1 MRPTETSFDLVSGTA
16 VVRTDLRVDRNRVWE
31 ALTTQGLAG
40 WLGRPDGL
48 PQRMGARFRLAHD
61 PDTVSTHRVTLWRPR
76 RLLGWAWQFP
86 DEDDS
91 LVTFRLVPI
100 GTARSVLTVEHRGLG
115 PVVEYAA
122 GWQLH
127 LDRLAAHLLGE
138 PRSTDTCWAEHAA
151 LVEQLRAADGSGVG
165 QPPAGSRRVTR

>member
-1 MRPTETSFDLVSGTA
+1 MGGLTIEELTS
-16 VVRTDLRVDRNRVWE
+16 
-31 ALTTQGLAG
+31 

-61 PDTVSTHRVTLWRPR
+61 PDTLSMHRVTQWRPR
-76 RLLGWAWQFP
+76 RLLGWTWQFP

-91 LVTFRLVPI
+91 LVTFRLVPV
-100 GTARSVLTVEHRGLG
+100 GAASSLLAVEHRGLG
-115 PVVEYAA
+115 PVVMEYAA

-138 PRSTDTCWAEHAA
+138 LRSTDTFWAEHAA
-151 LVEQLRAADGSGVG
+151 LVAQLRAVDGSGAG
-165 QPPAGSRRVTR
+165 QAPAGSRRVIR

>member
-1 MRPTETSFDLVSGTA
+1 MHPTETSFDLVSGA
-16 VVRTDLRVDRNRVWE
+16 VVVRTDLGVHRDRVWE
-31 ALTTQGLAG
+31 ALTTQELVS

-61 PDTVSTHRVTLWRPR
+61 PDTVSTHRVTLSRPR
-76 RLLGWAWQFP
+76 RLLGWTWQLP

-100 GTARSVLTVEHRGLG
+100 GAARSVLTVEHRGLG
-115 PVVEYAA
+115 QVVEYAA

-138 PRSTDTCWAEHAA
+138 LRNADTFWAEHAA
-151 LVEQLRAADGSGVG
+151 LVEQLRATDVPCRAA
-165 QPPAGSRRVTR
+165 PRRVT